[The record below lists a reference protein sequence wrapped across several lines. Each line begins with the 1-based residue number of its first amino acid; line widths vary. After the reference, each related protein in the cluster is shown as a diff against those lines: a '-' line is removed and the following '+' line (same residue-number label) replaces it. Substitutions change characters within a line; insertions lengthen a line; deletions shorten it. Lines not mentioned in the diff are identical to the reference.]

1 MGQLDGEIHT
11 SMNKVT
17 FRVKIVQSLKK
28 GGQMYFD
35 KWKGNPAALKTI
47 LINPQWIPQGL
58 ICHA

>member
-28 GGQMYFD
+28 DGQVYFD
-35 KWKGNPAALKTI
+35 KWKGNLAALKTI